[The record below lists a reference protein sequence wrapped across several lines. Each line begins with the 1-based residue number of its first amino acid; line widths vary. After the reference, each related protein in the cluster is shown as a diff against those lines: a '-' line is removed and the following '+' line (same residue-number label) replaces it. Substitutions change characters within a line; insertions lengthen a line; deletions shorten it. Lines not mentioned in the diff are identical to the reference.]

1 MTHAR
6 TAYVKLGSSAPIK
19 VRVRGRTLPIVVVPG
34 FMGTRLS
41 DPVTK
46 KLVWNPTGFP
56 MSVVTDTT
64 PGPFACDYERLQ
76 QVSSPLVP
84 DDFYPYEDEAD
95 RKRVEHI
102 RHYTHMVTP
111 YYGKLSEM
119 LAKED
124 YVLADAKAKK
134 LGVKPRVYCCGYD
147 WRQDNAK
154 SAMRLA
160 EVVDEALRETG
171 EEKVI
176 LVAHSMGGLV
186 ARYYCRAL
194 GGESKVFAIHSV
206 GSPMLGAPSAYTQLK
221 HGPPGFYAKEFV
233 HKENDDDP
241 DMTMVD
247 NIVSEATSAVSAI
260 AVGATA
266 GPAEG
271 AIGFIG
277 PVYLCLT
284 LGAGRLL
291 TRKETTYFARQIHSA
306 YQLLPGAIFCN
317 AHRLWNF
324 FDPLNTGQPP
334 AGYLIKF
341 PTLMDLALAAV
352 TQSTESLQGPAERKG
367 QSYVEGANTAIKDRT
382 DRSNWQLEAANSETL
397 DELVEGVIQFVKDA
411 TGDAPLDPAATTRIK
426 ARVLALIDRAT
437 KSFLDCRNNR
447 ALYSD
452 LFTGLLDA
460 VPLRAISA
468 YGLEMA
474 YRFDDAITVQ
484 PREEPIYSAVS
495 LLGTIFGP
503 VGTLFGK
510 ICPETDPVKI
520 LEAKKK
526 EEKALLDAERARP
539 RAYVHPRTTSYAS
552 TNVPVDGG
560 CILGCFDVR
569 SNYDTNVVK
578 FMLVPNLIG
587 LVMPPP
593 TDPSAQAALYW
604 GDGTVPFFSA
614 QPPNDLLSSD
624 LFATEQF
631 TGIAHTSLTS
641 KEAVITKVQAH
652 VATSIAEWYR
662 A

>member
-1 MTHAR
+1 MSHAR
-6 TAYVKLGSSAPIK
+6 TAYVKLGSSGPIK
-19 VRVRGRTLPIVVVPG
+19 VKVRGRSLPIVVVPG

-56 MSVVTDTT
+56 MSLATDPT

-84 DDFYPYEDEAD
+84 DDFFPNEKEEE
-95 RKRVEHI
+95 RKKVEHI
-102 RHYTHMVTP
+102 RYHNHMVTP
-111 YYGKLSEM
+111 YYGKLAEK
-119 LAKED
+119 LANED

-160 EVVDEALRETG
+160 EVVDEALLETG

-194 GGESKVFAIHSV
+194 GGESKVFAVHSV

-221 HGPPGFYAKEFV
+221 HGPPGLYMKEYW

-241 DMTMVD
+241 DMTEAD
-247 NIVSEATSAVSAI
+247 NIASAVTSGVSAL
-260 AVGATA
+260 ATMATA

-271 AIGFIG
+271 IVGFIG

-306 YQLLPGAIFCN
+306 YQLLPGALFCN

-334 AGYLIKF
+334 SGYLIKF
-341 PTLMDLALAAV
+341 PTLMDLTLAAM
-352 TQSTESLQGPAERKG
+352 TQDTESLNGPATRKG
-367 QSYVEGANTAIKDRT
+367 EAYAESANAAIKDHV

-411 TGDAPLDPAATTRIK
+411 GGDAPLDPAAISRIK
-426 ARVLALIDRAT
+426 ARVLGLIDRAT

-460 VPLRAISA
+460 VALRAVSA

-484 PREEPIYSAVS
+484 PREEPIYSAIS

-503 VGTLFGK
+503 IGTLFGSLF
-510 ICPETDPVKI
+510 PETDPTKI
-520 LEAKKK
+520 IEAKKK
-526 EEKALLDAERARP
+526 AEKELLDAERSRP
-539 RAYVHPRTTSYAS
+539 RAYIHPRTTSYAS

-578 FMLVPNLIG
+578 WMLLPNLIG
-587 LVMPPP
+587 IAMPPP
-593 TDPSAQAALYW
+593 SDPSDQSALYW
-604 GDGTVPFFSA
+604 GDGTVPYFSA
-614 QPPNDLLSSD
+614 QPPKELLSCE
-624 LFATEQF
+624 LVATEKF
-631 TGIAHTSLTS
+631 TGVAHTALT
-641 KEAVITKVQAH
+641 ANDGVIAKVQEHLAQ
-652 VATSIAEWYR
+652 SIVEWYR